1 MGGSPSPRLTKG
13 VLFIYLLKLAAL
25 YPISTRP
32 AVHSDHVVR
41 TNLFYFLTV
50 SNVFPSLLPG
60 VIQTPVGFNRLSSVQ
75 LQSNTID
82 VKDTLASLIASKY
95 VTDIDLNSN
104 EYW

>member
-1 MGGSPSPRLTKG
+1 MPFI
-13 VLFIYLLKLAAL
+13 LFPPAQQFTQTTWSALL
-25 YPISTRP
+25 
-32 AVHSDHVVR
+32 
-41 TNLFYFLTV
+41 LFYFLTV

-60 VIQTPVGFNRLSSVQ
+60 VIQTPVRFNRLSSVQ